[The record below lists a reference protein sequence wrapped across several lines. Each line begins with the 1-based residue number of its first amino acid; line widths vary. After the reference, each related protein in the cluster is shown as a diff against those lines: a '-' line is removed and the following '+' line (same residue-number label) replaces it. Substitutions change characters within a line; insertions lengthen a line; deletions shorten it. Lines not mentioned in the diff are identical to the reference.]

1 MKSTVAKIIALLT
14 ASLLLTACA
23 PAEPTETT
31 TEPTTQA
38 TTQAT
43 TAATTQPTTAPTE
56 PTLPKQNIS
65 GTYLTSNL
73 TSFVYTEAFL
83 SVLETSPDRGGAL
96 GKYLAD
102 KDLTVGALYEFWE
115 DTEELKLITADPV
128 KNFVQTREHYFIVF
142 EAAPTEI
149 IQKER
154 KSGTETLLYSS
165 QQGDI
170 TDLGYYG
177 YEDDGELL
185 FVLDHTYIYLTGMPE
200 NEVELIYEGNN
211 NIDVVLYFRQK
222 NSIEFR
228 DMNWKFWDYSIDT
241 KELKGPF

>member
-1 MKSTVAKIIALLT
+1 MKKLIVILLAVFLLAGCAQTKPEQTT
-14 ASLLLTACA
+14 A
-23 PAEPTETT
+23 
-31 TEPTTQA
+31 PTTQA
-38 TTQAT
+38 TTHP
-43 TAATTQPTTAPTE
+43 TAAPTTEATTAPTE

-185 FVLDHTYIYLTGMPE
+185 FVLAHTYIYLTEMPDKE
-200 NEVELIYEGNN
+200 IALIYEGNN

-241 KELKGPF
+241 KELEGPF